1 MCGKFSFHLAEFMI
15 SGKCSLTDPRVY
27 NASRFMLKL
36 GEHTWGLAG
45 NCVDNIHWTNDQF
58 DKMMKDPGLYYSFQN
73 FSFKGVKHEGHSN
86 YN

>member
-1 MCGKFSFHLAEFMI
+1 M
-15 SGKCSLTDPRVY
+15 Y

-58 DKMMKDPGLYYSFQN
+58 DKMIKDPGLYSFVYFLLNGIQC
-73 FSFKGVKHEGHSN
+73 EGHSN
-86 YN
+86 YNYKPALSKHLRDNQNLLA